1 MNYKLELQNNN
12 IDLGSIL
19 ESINALPDKQD
30 SIDTSDATATSNDIL
45 HGKTAYVNG
54 IKVTGIHDC
63 SFDAS
68 AKPSDILYG
77 KTAYV
82 NGEKITGTHE
92 CVDDGGID
100 TSDATATTTD
110 ILDGKTAYVNGEK
123 ITGTVVVY
131 SYYSGTAEPSDSF
144 GNDGD
149 LYLVRGE

>member
-45 HGKTAYVNG
+45 H
-54 IKVTGIHDC
+54 
-63 SFDAS
+63 
-68 AKPSDILYG
+68 G